1 MLKSAGIYFLS
12 ALLVCA
18 TSASALDEVP
28 PNIGGF
34 DQSSWKDVPDTK
46 LEGYIQAL
54 LDVNFYE
61 TQTEVH
67 VKGKTAYLSN
77 LPKNQLLTTSIKSF
91 VQDIPGIERVVI
103 VKTPGSRDGR
113 MDEIKEKK
121 KKKKISGV
129 WFPQTNV
136 LFQPLVADP
145 RTVKYSLGYRM
156 GDKVMGRRAAEV
168 SFGDDFPLYRW
179 KNVWVNGGDLQ
190 FGIEAGVWCV
200 FSYTEK
206 NGARTADQFAELMNS
221 DFYAGLPLTYAM
233 DSWSFRLRVYHIS
246 SHLGDE
252 FLVNHPEAIDGRVNP
267 SKEVL
272 DFVASYQLTSS
283 IRVYAGPGWVMHSD
297 KTYTVKP
304 WHFMY
309 GLECRFVGF
318 RSDYH
323 GLYGQPFLAMFF
335 KNDQEYD
342 WEVETSYAIGYEW
355 SKLQGIGRKVRL
367 YLSYH
372 HGHSLEGQF
381 SRARTQYASVGF
393 SYGF

>member
-1 MLKSAGIYFLS
+1 VKLLPFCLS
-12 ALLVCA
+12 ALL
-18 TSASALDEVP
+18 TMGLSHALGAEEVP

-34 DQSSWKDVPDTK
+34 DQSSWKDVPDSK

-54 LDVNFYE
+54 LDLHFYE
-61 TQTEVH
+61 YQADIH
-67 VKGKTAYLSN
+67 IKGHSAYLSN
-77 LPKNQLLTTSIKSF
+77 LPKNQMLADSIVAF
-91 VQDIPGIERVVI
+91 VKDFPGIDKVVV
-103 VKTPGSRDGR
+103 VKTPGKRS
-113 MDEIKEKK
+113 DELPGLKERKAKK
-121 KKKKISGV
+121 RISGI
-129 WFPQTNV
+129 WFPQSNV

-145 RTVKYSLGYRM
+145 RQVTYSLGYRM
-156 GDKVMGRRAAEV
+156 GDRVMGKRAAEV

-179 KNVWVNGGDLQ
+179 RSVWQRGADLQ

-200 FSYTEK
+200 FSYEEK
-206 NGARTADQFAELMNS
+206 NGAVTADQFAELMNS

-233 DSWSFRLRVYHIS
+233 DAWTFRLRLYHIS

-252 FLVNHPEAIDGRVNP
+252 YLVNHPAVAPKRKNP
-267 SKEVL
+267 SKETI

-283 IRVYAGPGWVMHSD
+283 IRLFAGPGWVIHSD
-297 KTYTVKP
+297 KTYPVKP

-309 GLECRFVGF
+309 GLECRLAGF
-318 RSDYH
+318 RSEYH

-335 KNDQEYD
+335 KNDQEYQWD
-342 WEVETSYAIGYEW
+342 FETSYSIGYEW

-367 YLSYH
+367 YLNYH

-381 SRARTQYASVGF
+381 SRERTQYASVGF